1 MEIPVCARIRIACG
15 AWALALLVSIPGF
28 AQEAK
33 SLPCAPED
41 KPCAIS
47 LLRDHAA
54 HKIDFWRGAL
64 QRPLAQR
71 VGAAPPELLEYVALD
86 NIVGGFSNRPR
97 APVLSAAFM
106 RDVRDAFAEL
116 PTAVKGLLESKLAGI
131 YFVDDLGGTGYTDAI
146 VDANGKQT
154 AGFVVLDAS
163 VLSKFTA
170 NAWATWKENT
180 PFIAEPGMQLRAMIE
195 TGPRDNRKNAIQY
208 ILLHE
213 LGHVI
218 SIAANLHPPWGLAPA
233 EVSPTERYLFYQ
245 LAWSVLR
252 GENRFVTRFDAD
264 FPERREVVYYLGAKL
279 RAGQMSRVYDSLE
292 RTDFVSLYGATNP
305 GDDFAEAFASYVH
318 VVLMRR
324 PFEIRIARDGK
335 LIKTFRSCWD
345 QPRCVGKKEILRNL
359 LGGN

>member
-1 MEIPVCARIRIACG
+1 MPPNSPLDKSACG
-15 AWALALLVSIPGF
+15 AWALALLISIPGF

-33 SLPCAPED
+33 RLPCAPDD

-54 HKIDFWRGAL
+54 HKIDFWRDAL
-64 QRPLAQR
+64 RRPLAQR
-71 VGAAPPELLEYVALD
+71 IGAAPPALLEYVALD

-97 APVLSAAFM
+97 APVLSAGFI

-116 PTAVKGLLESKLAGI
+116 PSSVKTLLESKLAGI
-131 YFVDDLGGTGYTDAI
+131 FFVDDLGGTGYTDAI
-146 VDANGKQT
+146 VDAEGKQV
-154 AGFVVLDAS
+154 AGFVVLDATL
-163 VLSKFTA
+163 LSKFTA

-180 PFIAEPGMQLRAMIE
+180 PFVAEPATRLRAIIE
-195 TGPRDNRKNAIQY
+195 TGARDNRKNAIQY

-218 SIAANLHPPWGLAPA
+218 SIGANLHPPWGLAPA
-233 EVSPTERYLFYQ
+233 EVSLSETYRFYQ

-252 GENRFVTRFDAD
+252 SENRFVTRFDVG

-279 RAGQMSRVYDSLE
+279 RAGQMSQVYSNLE
-292 RTDFVSLYGATNP
+292 RTNFVSLYGATNP
-305 GDDFAEAFASYVH
+305 ADDFAEAFASYVH

-324 PFEIRIARDGK
+324 PFEIRIERDGK
-335 LIKTFRSCWD
+335 LFKTFSSCWD
-345 QPRCVGKKEILRNL
+345 QPRCGEKKSQLEAL
-359 LGGN
+359 LSVR